1 MLVLEQ
7 LMDKFAQFTF
17 SNQPLLLILLAIVV
31 TNVSFNFSRRYGN
44 LEFIYL
50 TILPWQRVA
59 PITLGLP

>member
-7 LMDKFAQFTF
+7 LMDKFAQFTC

-50 TILPWQRVA
+50 TILP
-59 PITLGLP
+59 

>member
-31 TNVSFNFSRRYGN
+31 TNVSFNFSSRFGN
-44 LEFIYL
+44 LELFTQPFYRNSACRQL
-50 TILPWQRVA
+50 L
-59 PITLGLP
+59 